1 MKRFM
6 ITLFTMV
13 LTFCAAAFCYAE
25 TPAAKEDLPVIRME
39 QQKQEYKTPQGQVC
53 IVTDYSRVIVENAD
67 AFSALAKK
75 LEQVHNTEWKYRME
89 DEAREGY
96 NGAVELKKYRPEDY
110 MYYLLEERIW
120 QKYLDRNILSLYVEY
135 YQSRGGTHPN
145 IDIFTY
151 NFDPVTG
158 DFITLDD
165 VLASGKRDEFRQ
177 KALMTALEK
186 WQKERQLFFYNNYGA
201 IVEDLFRRDYAGE
214 PPLTW
219 TWGDE
224 GITMYFSPDTLA
236 HRALGPVEAFVP
248 FKGNEKL
255 FNKKYL
261 R

>member
-1 MKRFM
+1 M

-13 LTFCAAAFCYAE
+13 LAFCAAAFCYAE

-53 IVTDYSRVIVENAD
+53 IVTDYKRLIVENAK
-67 AFSALAKK
+67 AFPALAKK
-75 LEQVHNTEWKYRME
+75 LEQVHNTEWKYRMD

-96 NGAVELKKYRPEDY
+96 NGAVKLKKYRPEDY

-120 QKYLDRNILSLYVEY
+120 QKYLDRNILSLYVDY
-135 YQSRGGTHPN
+135 YQSRGGAHPN

-165 VLASGKRDEFRQ
+165 VLAPGKRDEFRE
-177 KALMTALEK
+177 KYVKPALEK
-186 WQKERQLFFYNNYGA
+186 FKEERQLFYYDNYKT
-201 IVEDLFRRDYAGE
+201 VVDDLFRRDYAGE

-219 TWGDE
+219 IWGYE
-224 GITMYFSPDTLA
+224 GITMIFPLDTLGPSVI
-236 HRALGPVEAFVP
+236 GPVEAFVP
-248 FKGNEKL
+248 FTGNEKL

-261 R
+261 K

>member
-6 ITLFTMV
+6 ITLLTMV
-13 LTFCAAAFCYAE
+13 LAFCAAAFCYAE

-67 AFSALAKK
+67 AFPALAKK

-135 YQSRGGTHPN
+135 YQSRGGAHPN

-165 VLASGKRDEFRQ
+165 VLAPGKRDEFRE
-177 KALMTALEK
+177 KYVKPALEK
-186 WQKERQLFFYNNYGA
+186 FKEERQLFYYDNYKT
-201 IVEDLFRRDYAGE
+201 VVDDLFRRDYAGE

-219 TWGDE
+219 IWGYE
-224 GITMYFSPDTLA
+224 GITMIFPLDTLGPSVI
-236 HRALGPVEAFVP
+236 GPVEAFVP

-255 FNKKYL
+255 FNKKFL
-261 R
+261 K